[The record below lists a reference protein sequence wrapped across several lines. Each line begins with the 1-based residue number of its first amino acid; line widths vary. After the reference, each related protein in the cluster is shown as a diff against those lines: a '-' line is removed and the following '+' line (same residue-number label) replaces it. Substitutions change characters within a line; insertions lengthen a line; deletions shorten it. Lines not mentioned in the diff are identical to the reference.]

1 MYGWEFPPNNVGGL
15 GTACHGLTKGLV
27 EKGAD
32 VVFVLPSGDNIKGSH
47 VKVVV
52 ADRKKGS
59 IKIKKVESS
68 LTAYMTSVEYSHIM
82 KKIVFLLL

>member
-32 VVFVLPSGDNIKGSH
+32 VVFVLPSGDDIFCNSLGD
-47 VKVVV
+47 
-52 ADRKKGS
+52 AGPM
-59 IKIKKVESS
+59 ESS
-68 LTAYMTSVEYSHIM
+68 PSRSCLNCSA
-82 KKIVFLLL
+82 LLHLF